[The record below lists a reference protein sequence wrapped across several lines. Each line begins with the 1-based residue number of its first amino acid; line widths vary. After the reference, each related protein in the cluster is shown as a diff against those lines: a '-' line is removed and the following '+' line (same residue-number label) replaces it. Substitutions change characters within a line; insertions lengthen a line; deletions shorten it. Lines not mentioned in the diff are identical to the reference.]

1 MKGGGFALLFNNS
14 LYKQRLAIP
23 EERFPLPDTF
33 PSKGK
38 GEGHR
43 LAPIANH
50 RKDKTLLLVL
60 YKEEDP
66 AIPVP
71 ECICLERM

>member
-1 MKGGGFALLFNNS
+1 M
-14 LYKQRLAIP
+14 LYFPTTPSANKDLAPQRAG
-23 EERFPLPDTF
+23 LPDTGLYF
-33 PSKGK
+33 RRER
-38 GEGHR
+38 EGHK
-43 LAPIANH
+43 LAPVTNH

-71 ECICLERM
+71 ECICLESM